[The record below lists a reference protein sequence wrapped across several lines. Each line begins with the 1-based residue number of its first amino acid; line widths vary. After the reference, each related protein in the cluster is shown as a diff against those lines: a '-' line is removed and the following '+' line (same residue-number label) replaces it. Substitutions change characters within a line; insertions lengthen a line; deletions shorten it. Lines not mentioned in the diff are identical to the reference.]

1 MTSKTTTIYT
11 ELSQA
16 EAAFREALQQL
27 AAARTE
33 FTEGAGKAYSE
44 LMERHAD
51 LRRKIASHEG
61 AAETATQEFKRLLAA
76 ANYEKTKPVKEA
88 LFSKNDALS
97 IAEELRE
104 ALADSERTSLT
115 AQAGASRAAERY
127 ADAHDKAYGAYAR
140 LEAYKALAESEEAL
154 TQALALLVHVPDSHG
169 AERHVEDVRA
179 YRMKFVWDRLTA
191 QALQRPEAERQPEVQ
206 ALGALELGAFAG
218 RAYLTP
224 VKVLQLQRAQV
235 TETV

>member
-1 MTSKTTTIYT
+1 MTTQSNTTIQAQLT
-11 ELSQA
+11 QA

-51 LRRKIASHEG
+51 LRRKIAAHES
-61 AAETATQEFKRLLAA
+61 AAEAATQEFKRLLAA

-88 LFSKNDALS
+88 LFSKNDAQS

-140 LEAYKALAESEEAL
+140 LEAYKALAESEDAL
-154 TQALALLVHVPDSHG
+154 TRALALLVHVPDAHG

-179 YRMKFVWDRLTA
+179 
-191 QALQRPEAERQPEVQ
+191 
-206 ALGALELGAFAG
+206 
-218 RAYLTP
+218 
-224 VKVLQLQRAQV
+224 
-235 TETV
+235 